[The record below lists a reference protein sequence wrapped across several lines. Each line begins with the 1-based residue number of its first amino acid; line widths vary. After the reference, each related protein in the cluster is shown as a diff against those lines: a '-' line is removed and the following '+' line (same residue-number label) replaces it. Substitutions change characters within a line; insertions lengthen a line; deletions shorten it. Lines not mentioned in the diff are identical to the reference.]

1 MDKLADR
8 ASLSPHYF
16 SMLFKHSL
24 GVSPRHY
31 VLRECIYEA
40 QKRLGGD
47 RLSISQLALSLGFS
61 DQSPVAD
68 NPDVV
73 RCWRQAE
80 PARQLPNLQHTPI
93 LIVTS
98 DAGYHSPYD
107 HCTSEYLT
115 QAGVKNTQ
123 MYWGDVGIHGN
134 GHMMMIEKNN
144 LDIAAF
150 MLHWLEENVEQS
162 ADR

>member
-107 HCTSEYLT
+107 HCTSEY
-115 QAGVKNTQ
+115 
-123 MYWGDVGIHGN
+123 VGIHGN